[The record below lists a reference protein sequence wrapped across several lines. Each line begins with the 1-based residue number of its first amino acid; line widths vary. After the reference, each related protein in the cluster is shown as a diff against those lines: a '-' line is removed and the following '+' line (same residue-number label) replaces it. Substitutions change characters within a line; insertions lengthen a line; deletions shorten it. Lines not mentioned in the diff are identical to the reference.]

1 MFAFVRAPLSVCVC
15 FCAFVS
21 RVCAFV
27 PACLQTKFNTNHGD
41 KWQATVTGEAKTVHE
56 WTIDGRDGQYCVR
69 QHHHHRE
76 TQTGQGQGQGQRC
89 VCGLRLALMVVG

>member
-1 MFAFVRAPLSVCVC
+1 MRVLLCVC
-15 FCAFVS
+15 A
-21 RVCAFV
+21 RV
-27 PACLQTKFNTNHGD
+27 CLQTKFNTNHGD

-76 TQTGQGQGQGQRC
+76 TQTEQGQVQRQRC